1 MCGLTGIFNINGPV
15 PIDPGI
21 LTAMNDSIA
30 YRGPDGDGFLVE
42 PGIGLGHRRLAII
55 DVAGG
60 HQPLFNETDDVGIVF
75 NGEIYNYR
83 ETMDE
88 LIRLGHRFKTH
99 SDTEVIV
106 HGWEEWGPKCL
117 DRFRGMFAFALWDRR
132 RRTLFLARD
141 RLGKKPLYYSLLPD
155 GQLVFASEMRAM
167 LCHPDI
173 AKRIDPAAV
182 EGYLAFGYVPEPGSI
197 YRNIQ
202 KLPAAHTMVIERG
215 KPLPAPQR
223 YWTLRFSPR
232 PMEERDAAAELIDRL
247 REATRL
253 RLVSDVPLGAFLSG
267 GVDSSGVVA
276 MMAGLKTDPVSTF
289 AIGFG
294 GAEDELPYAQAVA
307 DRYHTK
313 HTTERSTADYL
324 DQIDIQ
330 AAIFGEPFA
339 DSSAIPTGRVA
350 ELARRH
356 VTVALSGDA
365 GDELFAGYR
374 RYRFHMAAQK
384 LRGRIPGGLR
394 QSLFGALGALYPKL
408 DRAPRWLRAKTTFQ
422 ELALDESEGYY
433 RTVCKIP
440 DAQRA
445 RLLTGGVTRNGDR
458 PLDLIRATMAHAGT
472 DDPLARAQFA
482 DIQTY
487 LVGDILT
494 KVDRASM
501 AHSLEVRAPLLD
513 HELVEWAAT
522 VPDDLKIRS
531 TGGKYILK
539 RALEPYVPRENLYR
553 AKQGFATSL
562 APQFRGAGADRVRE
576 RLNGEVFRDCGLF
589 DPAAVSTLVE
599 QHASGAFDHNQALWS
614 LLMFD
619 GWLKTVHTAPAA
631 VRIRS
636 DAATRVGASVRS
648 PAVMP
653 VSGGK

>member
-1 MCGLTGIFNINGPV
+1 MCGLTGIFDTTGARPV
-15 PIDPGI
+15 DPGI
-21 LTAMNDSIA
+21 LVAMTDSIA
-30 YRGPDGDGFLVE
+30 HRGPDGDGFLVE

-55 DVAGG
+55 DLAGG
-60 HQPLFNETDDVGIVF
+60 RQPLFNETGDVAVVF

-83 ETMDE
+83 ETMAE
-88 LIRLGHRFKTH
+88 LKTLGHQFKTH

-106 HGWEEWGPKCL
+106 HGWEEWGPACL

-132 RRTLFLARD
+132 KQNLFLARD
-141 RLGKKPLYYSLLPD
+141 RLGKKPLYYALLPD

-167 LCHPDI
+167 LCHPGI
-173 AKRIDPAAV
+173 QRRIDPVAV
-182 EGYLAFGYVPEPGSI
+182 DSYFAFGYVPEPRSI
-197 YRNIQ
+197 YDGIH
-202 KLPAAHTMVIERG
+202 KLPAANMMVVERG
-215 KPLPAPQR
+215 KPLPAPSP
-223 YWTLRFSPR
+223 YWTLRFAPR
-232 PMEERDAAAELIDRL
+232 PMNEADAAVELIERL

-276 MMAGLKTDPVSTF
+276 MMAGLKTDPVETF

-294 GAEDELPYAQAVA
+294 GAEDELIYAQAVA
-307 DRYHTK
+307 DRYHTN
-313 HTTERSTADYL
+313 HTAERSSADYL
-324 DQIDIQ
+324 DTIDAQ

-339 DSSAIPTGRVA
+339 DSSAIPTGRVS
-350 ELARRH
+350 ELARRG

-374 RYRFHMAAQK
+374 RYMFHMAAQN
-384 LRGRIPGGLR
+384 LRGLTPDFIRRP
-394 QSLFGALGALYPKL
+394 LFGMLGALYPKL

-422 ELALDESEGYY
+422 ELAVDEAEGYY

-440 DAQRA
+440 DAVR
-445 RLLTGGVTRNGDR
+445 RGLLSAGTASALGGFN
-458 PLDLIRATMAHAGT
+458 PADLIRTAMMKAGS

-487 LVGDILT
+487 LPGDILT

-522 VPDDLKIRS
+522 VPADLKIRS

-539 RALEPYVPRENLYR
+539 KALEPYVPHENLYR
-553 AKQGFATSL
+553 TKQGFATSL
-562 APQFRGAGADRVRE
+562 SPQFRGAGAERARA
-576 RLNGEVFRDCGLF
+576 RLNGAVFRDSGLF
-589 DPAAVSTLVE
+589 DPDAVAAMIDR
-599 QHASGAFDHNQALWS
+599 HDSGRFDHNQAIWQ

-619 GWLKTVHTAPAA
+619 GWLKSVHNAA
-631 VRIRS
+631 ASVGTG
-636 DAATRVGASVRS
+636 DAAARVRLLSQ
-648 PAVMP
+648 PAP
-653 VSGGK
+653 

>member
-1 MCGLTGIFNINGPV
+1 MCGLSGIFDTTGRR
-15 PIDPGI
+15 PIDPGV

-30 YRGPDGDGFLVE
+30 HRGPDGDGFLLE

-60 HQPLFNETDDVGIVF
+60 KQPLFNETGDVGIVY

-83 ETMDE
+83 ETMAE
-88 LIRLGHRFKTH
+88 LIALGHQFKTR

-106 HGWEEWGPKCL
+106 HAWEEWGADCL
-117 DRFRGMFAFALWDRR
+117 RRFRGMFAFALWDRR
-132 RRTLFLARD
+132 KQTLFLARD

-167 LCHPDI
+167 LCHPGI
-173 AKRIDPAAV
+173 ERRIDPTAV
-182 EGYLAFGYVPEPGSI
+182 DGYFALGYVPEPRSI
-197 YRNIQ
+197 YQGIR
-202 KLPAAHTMVIERG
+202 KLPAAHSLVIERG
-215 KPLPAPQR
+215 KPMPEPSR
-223 YWTLRFSPR
+223 YWTLRFDPR
-232 PMEERDAAAELIDRL
+232 PMYEVDAAAELTERL
-247 REATRL
+247 REATRM
-253 RLVSDVPLGAFLSG
+253 RLMSEVPLGAFLSG

-276 MMAGLKTDPVSTF
+276 MMAGLMADPVKTF

-294 GAEDELPYAQAVA
+294 GSADELGYAQAVA
-307 DRYHTK
+307 DRYHTN
-313 HTTERSTADYL
+313 HTAERSAVDYL
-324 DQIDIQ
+324 ATIDEQ

-339 DSSAIPTGRVA
+339 DSSAIPTGRVS
-350 ELARRH
+350 ELARRG

-374 RYRFHMAAQK
+374 RYLFHMAAQK
-384 LRGRIPGGLR
+384 LRARIPDGIR
-394 QSLFGALGALYPKL
+394 QPLFGLLGRLYPKL

-422 ELALDESEGYY
+422 ELSVDEAEGYY

-440 DAQRA
+440 DDARAGLYSQRMA
-445 RLLTGGVTRNGDR
+445 SMLGGYR
-458 PLDLIRATMAHAGT
+458 PAELIRAAMAEAGT

-487 LVGDILT
+487 LVGDILA

-522 VPDDLKIRS
+522 VPADLKIRS

-539 RALEPYVPRENLYR
+539 KALEPFVPHENLYR

-562 APQFRGAGADRVRE
+562 APQFRGVGAE
-576 RLNGEVFRDCGLF
+576 RARKRLTGTTFRDSGLF
-589 DPAAVSTLVE
+589 DPAAVSRLIE
-599 QHASGAFDHNQALWS
+599 QHDLGAFDHNQAIWS
-614 LLMFD
+614 LLMFE
-619 GWLKTVHTAPAA
+619 GWLKSVHTAPAA
-631 VRIRS
+631 VPVAR
-636 DAATRVGASVRS
+636 DAAARVGVGAL
-648 PAVMP
+648 
-653 VSGGK
+653 